1 MTSPAPLVKIHQL
14 RVELSTRAGPALAV
28 RGLDLEIPRGAIV
41 GLVGESGC
49 GKSVTARAILRL
61 LPRNATAQGTVSF
74 DGTNVLDLAESALQ
88 SYRGR
93 KVSMVFQNPMD
104 ALNPVFTLRQQLYE
118 VFKAHKLGSSRQE
131 WEERAQTLAA
141 DVGLP
146 NPPLTLS
153 SYPHQL
159 SGGMQQRAMIA
170 YALAS
175 EPELLIADEPTTALD
190 VTIQKQVLD
199 LISELRQRKGL
210 TVLFI
215 THDLGV
221 LAQVC
226 DTVAVLY
233 LGRTVE
239 TGPVRSVL
247 TDPKHPYTRAL
258 VAALP
263 QSSQSGERLTSIKGT
278 VPSATAA
285 VPGCAFAP
293 RCPYSI
299 DRCLT
304 AVPPLIATGS
314 GRSVACVRLD
324 EIEWQEAGHSRD
336 GDST

>member
-1 MTSPAPLVKIHQL
+1 MTNPAPLVRIHQL
-14 RVELSTRAGPALAV
+14 HVELPTREGPALAV

-61 LPRNATAQGTVSF
+61 LPRNARTQGTVNF
-74 DGTNVLDLAESALQ
+74 DGKNILDLPEQSLQ
-88 SYRGR
+88 GYRGR
-93 KVSMVFQNPMD
+93 RVSMVFQNPMD
-104 ALNPVFTLRQQLYE
+104 ALNPVFTLRQQLYQ
-118 VFKAHKLGSSRQE
+118 VFKAHRLGNTRQE
-131 WEERAQTLAA
+131 WEERAQALVT

-146 NPPLTLS
+146 DPPRTLS

-175 EPELLIADEPTTALD
+175 EPDLLIADEPTTALD

-199 LISELRQRKGL
+199 LISDLRERKGL

-226 DTVAVLY
+226 DHVAVLY

-247 TDPKHPYTRAL
+247 TDAKHPYTRAL

-263 QSSQSGERLTSIKGT
+263 QTAKHGERLTSIKGT
-278 VPSATAA
+278 VPSATTM

-293 RCPYSI
+293 RCPYAI
-299 DRCLT
+299 DKCLV
-304 AVPPLIATGS
+304 AVPPLIDA
-314 GRSVACVRLD
+314 GRNRTAACVRLGD
-324 EIEWQEAGHSRD
+324 IDWQRSSASNS
-336 GDST
+336 GDSA